1 MYVFSSY
8 RRKWLFSLRLTKL
21 CTRRQCLDSF
31 ASPFKKFNVLDRVA
45 RRYIDIFT
53 EEIEVGKIT
62 QCENCG
68 NLLSHFFWQKFR
80 ESNVFTKGNTKE
92 LIWRNFFWVTIYFSF
107 FHTVNKLGTKNAT
120 FFREIMSIQHLFFT
134 SRFNWGSCIWCY
146 ISATYAKSV

>member
-21 CTRRQCLDSF
+21 CTRRRRQCLDSF

-68 NLLSHFFWQKFR
+68 NLLSHFFDKNFVKVTFLPKKIPKSWFDEIFHGWQQIFHFSTLCCGNCRISLLSLSFTTFSQKFR
-80 ESNVFTKGNTKE
+80 E
-92 LIWRNFFWVTIYFSF
+92 INFFTDVNW
-107 FHTVNKLGTKNAT
+107 FH
-120 FFREIMSIQHLFFT
+120 EIF
-134 SRFNWGSCIWCY
+134 WCE
-146 ISATYAKSV
+146 